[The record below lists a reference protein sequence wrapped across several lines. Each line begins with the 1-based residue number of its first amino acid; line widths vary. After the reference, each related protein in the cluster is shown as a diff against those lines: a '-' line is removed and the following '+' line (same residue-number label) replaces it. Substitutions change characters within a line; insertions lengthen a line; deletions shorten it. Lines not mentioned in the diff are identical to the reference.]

1 MSVLYPRKQAKLAGK
16 AGDGRLAYPHG
27 KGQRPHMAD
36 DGRAGIPPW
45 ERAASPYGN
54 AALPPVLFL
63 YAPAPFCAAPCAI

>member
-1 MSVLYPRKQAKLAGK
+1 MSQKIQGESRGMFVGSVFPETGKTGRKGGGWQ
-16 AGDGRLAYPHG
+16 
-27 KGQRPHMAD
+27 
-36 DGRAGIPPW
+36 AGIPPW